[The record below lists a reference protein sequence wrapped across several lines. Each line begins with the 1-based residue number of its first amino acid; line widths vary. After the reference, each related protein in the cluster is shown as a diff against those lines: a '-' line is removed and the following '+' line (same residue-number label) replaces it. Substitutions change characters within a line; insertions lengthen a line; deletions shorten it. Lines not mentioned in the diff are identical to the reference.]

1 MKQLY
6 APSTRTV
13 VHRDMTVRIIVN
25 LQVATEKH
33 PYLHLHHLYAW
44 LLLQTTRQPELL
56 RPV

>member
-6 APSTRTV
+6 AATTRTV
-13 VHRDMTVRIIVN
+13 VHRDMTARIIVN

-44 LLLQTTRQPELL
+44 LLLETTR
-56 RPV
+56 